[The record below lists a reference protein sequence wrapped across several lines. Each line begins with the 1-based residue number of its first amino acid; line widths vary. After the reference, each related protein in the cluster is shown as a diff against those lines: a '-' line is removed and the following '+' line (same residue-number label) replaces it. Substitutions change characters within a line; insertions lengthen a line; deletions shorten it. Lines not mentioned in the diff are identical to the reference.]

1 MIIRVTEGEI
11 KRMIAESVNRL
22 LEFDESFMGGFDE
35 GFSGGFDETAKK
47 RPAPPERSP
56 EDRDVDGDT
65 SNTDMERKRN
75 VVLDMFSNDDEKSNV
90 KRRGAIELLYHPK
103 DDGEWDTYRSEFS
116 KYLDPDDTAHVWKD
130 SQINKLYNWLSDIL

>member
-35 GFSGGFDETAKK
+35 GFSGGFDEK
-47 RPAPPERSP
+47 RGESERQP
-56 EDRDVDGDT
+56 EDRDGDGDT

>member
-35 GFSGGFDETAKK
+35 GFSGGFDEK
-47 RPAPPERSP
+47 RGESERQP
-56 EDRDVDGDT
+56 EDRDGDGDT

-116 KYLDPDDTAHVWKD
+116 KYLDPNDTAHVWKD

>member
-1 MIIRVTEGEI
+1 MLIRVTEGEI
-11 KRMIAESVNRL
+11 KKMIAESVQRL
-22 LEFDESFMGGFDE
+22 LEFDEGYFGGFDE
-35 GFSGGFDETAKK
+35 GDQQQQAQ
-47 RPAPPERSP
+47 RQP
-56 EDRDVDGDT
+56 EDRDGDGNT
-65 SNTDMERKRN
+65 NNTDMERKRN

-116 KYLDPDDTAHVWKD
+116 KYLNPDDTAHVWDD

>member
-56 EDRDVDGDT
+56 EDRDGDGDT